1 MTFLSFLFAL
11 PNQCVNT
18 FSCRISG
25 HSAKATRFL
34 SSNYIHIF
42 VVKGPGSWEVKLAR
56 HVQCLFPLS
65 PLLISPFAGPCTAE
79 SVEDRIAN
87 RNCICFCLVKP
98 KILILF
104 YELNVDDNWREK
116 RAIFKSTISIFT
128 VMRGEGRTMQEMFVC
143 ACSFISCI

>member
-1 MTFLSFLFAL
+1 MTFFSFLFAL
-11 PNQCVNT
+11 PNQCANA
-18 FSCRISG
+18 FSFRISG

-42 VVKGPGSWEVKLAR
+42 VVKGTRSWEAKLAR
-56 HVQCLFPLS
+56 HIQRLFPLS
-65 PLLISPFAGPCTAE
+65 PLLISPFAGPRTAE

-104 YELNVDDNWREK
+104 YELNVDDNWHEK
-116 RAIFKSTISIFT
+116 RAIFKSALSIFT
-128 VMRGEGRTMQEMFVC
+128 IMGAEGRTMQEMFVC
-143 ACSFISCI
+143 VYSFISCI